1 MAGQVKSLEGYV
13 CICAPWHISCSFS
26 RVVPAALGAKDGE
39 MLTFSYQARDA
50 SGKLVSGEIEAPD
63 QQSAANIL
71 VSRNLM
77 VVALKSGSARKG
89 GVKRHQG
96 KVKAQDLVVFTR
108 QLATMMDA
116 GLPLVQSLTALEEQT
131 DSKTFKPI
139 LRHITEKVEQGDA
152 FSQALAQHPKVFS
165 RLFVSMV
172 EAGETGGL
180 LAEILDR
187 VASYLE
193 ATARLKKKVKSAMS
207 YPTIVCVIALSIALF
222 LIVKVIPIF
231 ADIYKDF
238 GAQLPMPTQVLIRI
252 SEVIRSYFVIV
263 LGGLG
268 LMIFAVVKLKHTRR
282 GAEIWD
288 RIKLRLP
295 IFGKL
300 IHKIAMSRFAR
311 TFAALLRSG
320 VPILETLRIV
330 GQSSGNTMVEQAV
343 EQTAVSIERGDNLA
357 LALGQHRIFP
367 PMLVRMVSA
376 GEQTGKV
383 DVMLE
388 KISDFYDEEIE
399 ATLSGLTSLIEPLL
413 IVFLGVVVGSIVIC
427 MFLPIFKLNQIVQF

>member
-1 MAGQVKSLEGYV
+1 MVMF
-13 CICAPWHISCSFS
+13 H
-26 RVVPAALGAKDGE
+26 
-39 MLTFSYQARDA
+39 YQARDP
-50 SGKLVSGEIEAPD
+50 SGRPVSGEIEATD
-63 QQSAANIL
+63 QQGAGAL
-71 VSRNLM
+71 LADRNLLVISM
-77 VVALKSGSARKG
+77 SPARGRKG
-89 GVKRHQG
+89 RTKRHQG
-96 KVKAQDLVVFTR
+96 RVKAQDLVVFTR

-116 GLPLVQSLTALEEQT
+116 GLPLVQSLNALEEQT

-139 LRHITEKVEQGDA
+139 LRQVTERVEQGDA
-152 FSQALAQHPKVFS
+152 FSQALAGHPKVFT
-165 RLFVSMV
+165 RLYVSMV

-187 VASYLE
+187 VATYQE
-193 ATARLKKKVKSAMS
+193 ATVRLKKKVKSAMS
-207 YPTIVCVIALSIALF
+207 YPAIVCLIAISISLF
-222 LIVKVIPIF
+222 LIIKVIPVF

-238 GAQLPMPTQVLIRI
+238 GGQLPGPTQVLIRI
-252 SEVIRSYFVIV
+252 SDILRSYFLIV
-263 LGGLG
+263 AGAIAF
-268 LMIFAVVKLKHTRR
+268 MVFAVVKLRRTKR
-282 GAEIWD
+282 GAEMWD
-288 RIKLRLP
+288 RMKLHLP
-295 IFGKL
+295 VFGKL
-300 IHKIAMSRFAR
+300 IHKVAMSRFAR

-330 GQSSGNTMVEQAV
+330 GQSAGNTLVERAV
-343 EQTAVSIERGDNLA
+343 EQTAGSIERGDSLA
-357 LALGQHRIFP
+357 LALGQHKIFP
-367 PMLVRMVSA
+367 PMMVRMVSA

>member
-1 MAGQVKSLEGYV
+1 MVTYA
-13 CICAPWHISCSFS
+13 
-26 RVVPAALGAKDGE
+26 
-39 MLTFSYQARDA
+39 YQARDA
-50 SGKLVSGEIEAPD
+50 SGKSVNGLVEAPD
-63 QQSAANIL
+63 QQTAANIL
-71 VSRNLM
+71 ISRNLM
-77 VVALKSGSARKG
+77 VVVLKPGSSRKNG
-89 GVKRHQG
+89 IKRQQGRVKSQE
-96 KVKAQDLVVFTR
+96 LVVFTR

-131 DSKTFKPI
+131 DSKSFKPI

-152 FSQALAQHPKVFS
+152 FSQALAQHPKVFTK
-165 RLFVSMV
+165 LFVSMV

-207 YPTIVCVIALSIALF
+207 YPTIVCIIALSIALF

-238 GAQLPMPTQVLIRI
+238 GAKLPAPTQVLIRI
-252 SEVIRSYFVIV
+252 SEIIRGYFLLVIGAAGMLV
-263 LGGLG
+263 
-268 LMIFAVVKLKHTRR
+268 FAVIKFKRTRR
-282 GAEIWD
+282 GTEIWD
-288 RIKLRLP
+288 RAKLRLP
-295 IFGKL
+295 VFGKL
-300 IHKIAMSRFAR
+300 IHKIAMSRFSR

-320 VPILETLRIV
+320 VPILEVLRIV
-330 GQSSGNTMVEQAV
+330 GQSSGNTMVEHAV
-343 EQTAVSIERGDNLA
+343 EKTAASIERGDNLA
-357 LALGQHRIFP
+357 LALGQHKIFP

-399 ATLSGLTSLIEPLL
+399 ATLNGLTALIEPLL
-413 IVFLGVVVGSIVIC
+413 IVFLGLVVGSIVIC
-427 MFLPIFKLNQIVQF
+427 MFLPIFKLNEIVQF

>member
-1 MAGQVKSLEGYV
+1 MAN
-13 CICAPWHISCSFS
+13 F
-26 RVVPAALGAKDGE
+26 D
-39 MLTFSYQARDA
+39 YQARDG
-50 SGKLVSGEIEAPD
+50 SGKSVGGQIEAPD
-63 QQSAANIL
+63 LQSAAAAL
-71 VSRNLM
+71 VDRGLM
-77 VVALKSGSARKG
+77 VVSLRPSASRKSQR
-89 GVKRHQG
+89 KRHQG

-116 GLPLVQSLTALEEQT
+116 GLPLVQSMTALEEQIE
-131 DSKTFKPI
+131 SKTFKPV
-139 LRHITEKVEQGDA
+139 LRQITERVEQGQA
-152 FSQALAQHPKVFS
+152 FSEALSEHPKVFT
-165 RLFVSMV
+165 RLYVSMV

-187 VASYLE
+187 LANYLE
-193 ATARLKKKVKSAMS
+193 ATARLKKKVKSAMA
-207 YPTIVCVIALSIALF
+207 YPTIVCFIAISIALF
-222 LIVKVIPIF
+222 LIIKVIPIF

-238 GAQLPMPTQVLIRI
+238 GAQLPAPTQMLINFSNLMRA
-252 SEVIRSYFVIV
+252 YF
-263 LGGLG
+263 L
-268 LMIFAVVKLKHTRR
+268 FAIGMLAVAIGALVRFKRTDR
-282 GAEIWD
+282 GAVLWD
-288 RIKLRLP
+288 RTKLRLP
-295 IFGKL
+295 VFGKL

-330 GQSSGNTMVEQAV
+330 GQSSGNKIVEHAI
-343 EQTAVSIERGDNLA
+343 ERAASTIERGDNLA
-357 LALGQHRIFP
+357 LALGQHAIFP

-399 ATLSGLTSLIEPLL
+399 ATLAGLTSLIEPLL

>member
-1 MAGQVKSLEGYV
+1 MA
-13 CICAPWHISCSFS
+13 SFI
-26 RVVPAALGAKDGE
+26 
-39 MLTFSYQARDA
+39 YQARDA
-50 SGKLVSGEIEAPD
+50 SGRPIKGDIEAVD
-63 QQSAANIL
+63 TQAAAL
-71 VSRNLM
+71 SLMDRGLM
-77 VVALKSGSARKG
+77 VVSIRAGAIRKAG
-89 GVKRHQG
+89 RKRRQG

-131 DSKTFKPI
+131 DSPSLKPVV
-139 LRHITEKVEQGDA
+139 RQTTEQVEQGHA
-152 FSQALAQHPKVFS
+152 FSEALAEHPKVFNK
-165 RLFVSMV
+165 LYVSMV

-187 VASYLE
+187 LACYLE
-193 ATARLKKKVKSAMS
+193 ASSRLKKKVKSAMT
-207 YPTIVCVIALSIALF
+207 YPVIVCVVALGIALF

-231 ADIYKDF
+231 GGIYKDF
-238 GAQLPMPTQVLIRI
+238 GAQLPAPTQILIDI
-252 SEVIRSYFVIV
+252 SDFVRTYFILAMGSLAGLVFAIV
-263 LGGLG
+263 K
-268 LMIFAVVKLKHTRR
+268 FKRTRR
-282 GAEIWD
+282 GTALWD
-288 RIKLRLP
+288 RMKLRLP
-295 IFGKL
+295 VFGKL
-300 IHKIAMSRFAR
+300 VHKICISRFSR

-330 GQSSGNTMVEQAV
+330 GQSSGNTVVEAAV
-343 EQTAVSIERGDNLA
+343 LKTANSIEHGDNLA
-357 LALGQHRIFP
+357 VALGQHKIFP
-367 PMLVRMVSA
+367 PMLVRMISA

-399 ATLSGLTSLIEPLL
+399 ATLTGLTSLIEPLL

>member
-1 MAGQVKSLEGYV
+1 MAN
-13 CICAPWHISCSFS
+13 F
-26 RVVPAALGAKDGE
+26 
-39 MLTFSYQARDA
+39 TYQARDT
-50 SGKLVSGEIEAPD
+50 SGKPKGGDIEAED
-63 QQSAANIL
+63 QQTAASML
-71 VSRNLM
+71 MDRGLM
-77 VVALKSGSARKG
+77 VISIRASAGAKAGRK
-89 GVKRHQG
+89 RRQG
-96 KVKAQDLVVFTR
+96 KVKSQDLVVFTR

-116 GLPLVQSLTALEEQT
+116 GLPLVQTLTALEEQT
-131 DSKTFKPI
+131 DNLIFKPV
-139 LRHITEKVEQGDA
+139 LRTVTTKVEQGQS
-152 FSQALAQHPKVFS
+152 FSQALAEHPKVFTK
-165 RLFVSMV
+165 LYVSMV

-187 VASYLE
+187 LASYLE
-193 ATARLKKKVKSAMS
+193 STARLKKKVKSAMS
-207 YPTIVCVIALSIALF
+207 YPVIVCFIALSIALF

-231 ADIYKDF
+231 AGIYKDF
-238 GAQLPMPTQVLIRI
+238 GAQLPAPTQILIDI
-252 SEVIRSYFVIV
+252 SDFVRAYFVLAIAAM
-263 LGGLG
+263 GGV
-268 LMIFAVVKLKHTRR
+268 IFGFIKFKQTRK
-282 GAEIWD
+282 GMAIWD
-288 RIKLRLP
+288 RAKLRMP
-295 IFGKL
+295 VFGKL
-300 IHKIAMSRFAR
+300 VHKIAISRFSR

-330 GQSSGNTMVEQAV
+330 GQSAGNTVVERAV
-343 EQTAVSIERGDNLA
+343 ERTATSIERGDNLA
-357 LALGQHRIFP
+357 VALGQHPIFP

>member
-1 MAGQVKSLEGYV
+1 MAN
-13 CICAPWHISCSFS
+13 F
-26 RVVPAALGAKDGE
+26 
-39 MLTFSYQARDA
+39 TYQARDT
-50 SGKLVSGEIEAPD
+50 SGNPKGGDIEAED
-63 QQSAANIL
+63 QQAASSL
-71 VSRNLM
+71 LMDRGLM
-77 VVALKSGSARKG
+77 VISIRASAGPKGVRK
-89 GVKRHQG
+89 RRQG
-96 KVKAQDLVVFTR
+96 KVKSQDLVVFTR

-116 GLPLVQSLTALEEQT
+116 GLPLVQTLTALEEQT
-131 DSKTFKPI
+131 ENPIFKPV
-139 LRHITEKVEQGDA
+139 LRNVTTRVEQGHS
-152 FSQALAQHPKVFS
+152 FSEALAEHPKVFTK
-165 RLFVSMV
+165 LYVSMV

-187 VASYLE
+187 LASYLE
-193 ATARLKKKVKSAMS
+193 STARLKKKVKSAMS
-207 YPTIVCVIALSIALF
+207 YPVIVCFIALSIALF

-231 ADIYKDF
+231 AGIYKDF
-238 GAQLPMPTQVLIRI
+238 GAALPAPTQILIDI
-252 SEVIRSYFVIV
+252 SDIIRSYFILAIGTVAGVIF
-263 LGGLG
+263 G
-268 LMIFAVVKLKHTRR
+268 FVKFKQTRR
-282 GAEIWD
+282 GMAIWD
-288 RIKLRLP
+288 RAKLRMP
-295 IFGKL
+295 VFGKL
-300 IHKIAMSRFAR
+300 VHKIAISRFAR

-330 GQSSGNTMVEQAV
+330 GQSAGNTVVERAV
-343 EQTAVSIERGDNLA
+343 EKTAASIERGDNLA
-357 LALGQHRIFP
+357 VALGQHPIFP

>member
-1 MAGQVKSLEGYV
+1 MA
-13 CICAPWHISCSFS
+13 SFI
-26 RVVPAALGAKDGE
+26 
-39 MLTFSYQARDA
+39 YQARDA
-50 SGKLVSGEIEAPD
+50 SGRPIKGDIEAVD
-63 QQSAANIL
+63 TQAAAL
-71 VSRNLM
+71 SLMDRGLM
-77 VVALKSGSARKG
+77 VVSIRAGAIRKAG
-89 GVKRHQG
+89 RKRRQG

-131 DSKTFKPI
+131 DSPSLKPVV
-139 LRHITEKVEQGDA
+139 RQTTEQVEQGHA
-152 FSQALAQHPKVFS
+152 FSEALAEHPKVFNK
-165 RLFVSMV
+165 LYVSMV

-187 VASYLE
+187 LACYLE
-193 ATARLKKKVKSAMS
+193 ASSRLKKKVKSAMT
-207 YPTIVCVIALSIALF
+207 YPVIVCVVALGIALF

-231 ADIYKDF
+231 GGIYKDF
-238 GAQLPMPTQVLIRI
+238 GAQLPAPTQILIDI
-252 SEVIRSYFVIV
+252 SDFVRTYFILAMGSLAGLVFAIV
-263 LGGLG
+263 K
-268 LMIFAVVKLKHTRR
+268 FKRTRR
-282 GAEIWD
+282 GTALWD
-288 RIKLRLP
+288 RMKLRLP
-295 IFGKL
+295 VFGKL
-300 IHKIAMSRFAR
+300 VHKICISRYSR

-330 GQSSGNTMVEQAV
+330 GQSSGNTVVEAAV
-343 EQTAVSIERGDNLA
+343 LKTANSIEHGDNLA
-357 LALGQHRIFP
+357 VALGQHKIFP
-367 PMLVRMVSA
+367 PMLVRMISA

-399 ATLSGLTSLIEPLL
+399 ATLTGLTSLIEPLL